1 MSKSRQQKLEKRKRQ
16 IERRLERRNWP
27 EQPEPILRARN
38 IHYEVSEK
46 TRGLEVGGIGAV
58 HQVARA
64 SGLIEEIDGRLK
76 LLKVHLP
83 YHESD
88 HVLNLAYNILAG
100 GTCIEDLE
108 LLRNNEN
115 YLDGLG
121 AQRIPDPTTAG
132 DFCRRFKAED
142 VEALMEAVNAS
153 RLRVWAEQPEEFF
166 EQATIDVDGTLV
178 VTQRRI

>member
-27 EQPEPILRARN
+27 EQPEPMFRARN

-58 HQVARA
+58 QQVARA

-100 GTCIEDLE
+100 GTCVEDLE

-115 YLDGLG
+115 
-121 AQRIPDPTTAG
+121 
-132 DFCRRFKAED
+132 
-142 VEALMEAVNAS
+142 
-153 RLRVWAEQPEEFF
+153 
-166 EQATIDVDGTLV
+166 
-178 VTQRRI
+178 